1 MERIKFVIKNLW
13 TTTKYDCLPEKSQK
27 SWRKIIGFSSDANR
41 RRNITC
47 DLKIMK
53 FCSVAIFPVIV
64 YTTSNFQS
72 SSESTCEKLSMWRTL
87 DFDLRY
93 FWKVVLFTFYILRLH
108 NHSILDQDLR
118 FFIQFWKHFMCHLN
132 DITKCRRVFM
142 KLCLTVSKIPLRIMK
157 AYPAFRKYLYIAS
170 RCTYLK
176 VLREKYFKSHLHNCK
191 ALRTSRLGYLLF
203 AYSNQISLH
212 KLTPP
217 SDIIWKSV
225 YSKTKFSEK
234 EKTNKQ
240 SKLLK
245 VRKIMFGK
253 VAWCCVFAFY
263 VI

>member
-108 NHSILDQDLR
+108 NHSILDQ
-118 FFIQFWKHFMCHLN
+118 
-132 DITKCRRVFM
+132 
-142 KLCLTVSKIPLRIMK
+142 
-157 AYPAFRKYLYIAS
+157 
-170 RCTYLK
+170 
-176 VLREKYFKSHLHNCK
+176 
-191 ALRTSRLGYLLF
+191 
-203 AYSNQISLH
+203 
-212 KLTPP
+212 
-217 SDIIWKSV
+217 
-225 YSKTKFSEK
+225 
-234 EKTNKQ
+234 
-240 SKLLK
+240 
-245 VRKIMFGK
+245 
-253 VAWCCVFAFY
+253 VFALFHPVLKTIHVSPQRY
-263 VI
+263 YKMSQGLYETVLDCIENTFTYYESVPSV